1 VRSASKLCGCGLSY
15 APVWDEE
22 DGGCGSLS
30 EGCACM
36 EEDEGVEFVGE
47 HGDDD
52 EVDVGV
58 DVV

>member
-1 VRSASKLCGCGLSY
+1 LSY